1 MRKISRRDF
10 LKISAGVAAA
20 SFLPKSLLG
29 DEEKMGVGPL
39 ISVAHGDKA
48 KLVRAAIDALGGIDK
63 FVKPGE
69 CVYIKPN
76 LAFAADF
83 DSGAMTSPDIAKQ
96 LVQLCLDAGA
106 ARVVIIEHTI
116 HDAVLCVKASRIAE
130 ALIDKKRT
138 ALITLIKEE
147 QFAEIEIPKAK
158 ELKST
163 KIAKLLDEAD
173 KLINLPVAKS
183 HSQTGVSLGLKSC
196 MGLIWDRGYL
206 HRINLNQAIA
216 DLATAI
222 RSDLT
227 IIDATKVLTTGGPAG
242 PGKTVQ
248 LNTVIAGTDVVA
260 IDSYAVG
267 IAKWYNKSFAGN
279 QVKHIVAASEL
290 GLGEIETA
298 KMTIKEIEV

>member
-1 MRKISRRDF
+1 MAI
-10 LKISAGVAAA
+10 A
-20 SFLPKSLLG
+20 SLLPNSLLAS
-29 DEEKMGVGPL
+29 EEKTKVGPL
-39 ISVAHGDKA
+39 IGVAHGERS
-48 KLVRAAIDALGGIDK
+48 KLVKAALDVLGGIDK

-69 CVYIKPN
+69 HIYIKPN
-76 LAFAADF
+76 IAFASDF
-83 DSGAMTSPDIAKQ
+83 NSGAMTSPDITKQ

-106 ARVVIIEHTI
+106 AKVVIIEHTI
-116 HDAVLCVKASRIAE
+116 HDAGLCVEKSRISE
-130 ALIDKKRT
+130 ALVDKKRT
-138 ALITLIKEE
+138 KLITLTKEQ
-147 QFAEIEIPKAK
+147 QFTQTEIPKGK
-158 ELKST
+158 ELKSV
-163 KIAKLLDEAD
+163 KVAKLLDDAD

-183 HSQTGVSLGLKSC
+183 HGQTGVSLGLKNR

-227 IIDATKVLTTGGPAG
+227 IVDATNVLITGGPAG

-260 IDSYAVG
+260 VDSYTVS
-267 IAKWYNKSFAGN
+267 IAKWYNRSFTGN

-290 GLGEIETA
+290 GLGEMETA
-298 KMTIKEIEV
+298 KMVVKEIGV